1 MMLKL
6 DCKSG
11 LLSRLDEDATLVNKD
26 NVLSVINE
34 HIEFDNAASFT
45 LRTIKLLLINYPDL
59 LKLSNWGD
67 EFLRL
72 SVAAKPRIG
81 LIANPGN
88 DQITH
93 LVLQKTTDVIRTE
106 LYSVQEQVNLWGVT
120 PQGDVSLGLLNL
132 KDLLYLPIEI
142 RNAEIIDRQPNP
154 NMLCEKQPK
163 NIATVFTQGT
173 VEISLDQL
181 LFSVYMDIDL
191 FDPEDNDEVTELL
204 TELFEQTGTPI
215 SDSDEP
221 SKD

>member
-1 MMLKL
+1 MLKL

-11 LLSRLDEDATLVNKD
+11 LLSRLDDDETPVTKD
-26 NVLSVINE
+26 NVLSSINS
-34 HIEFDNAASFT
+34 HIEFDNVASFT
-45 LRTIKLLLINYPDL
+45 LRTIKLLLVNYPDL

-81 LIANPGN
+81 LIANPGD

-106 LYSVQEQVNLWGVT
+106 LYLVQEQVNLWGMT

-132 KDLLYLPIEI
+132 KDLLYLPIEV
-142 RNAEIIDRQPNP
+142 RNAEIIDRQLNP
-154 NMLCEKQPK
+154 NRTAENPSRE
-163 NIATVFTQGT
+163 IRSVFAQQN
-173 VEISLDQL
+173 VEISLSQL
-181 LFSVYMDIDL
+181 LLSVYMDIDL

-204 TELFEQTGTPI
+204 TERLDQEAGVPA
-215 SDSDEP
+215 SESEKP

>member
-1 MMLKL
+1 MLKL

-11 LLSRLDEDATLVNKD
+11 LLSRLDDDATPVTKD
-26 NVLSVINE
+26 NVLSVINS
-34 HIEFDNAASFT
+34 HIEFDNAVSFT
-45 LRTIKLLLINYPDL
+45 LRTIKLLLVNYPDL
-59 LKLSNWGD
+59 LRLSNWGD

-81 LIANPGN
+81 LIANPGD

-106 LYSVQEQVNLWGVT
+106 LFSVQEQVNLWGIT

-142 RNAEIIDRQPNP
+142 RSAEIIDRQTNP
-154 NMLCEKQPK
+154 NRTPENPSRE
-163 NIATVFTQGT
+163 IRTVFAQQN
-173 VEISLDQL
+173 VEISLSQL

-204 TELFEQTGTPI
+204 TERLEQTGAPA
-215 SDSDEP
+215 SESDEP
-221 SKD
+221 AKD